1 MNMKSLYENVSEIEK
16 TIEAFS
22 ERELTRTAARSKLIK
37 CGYSS
42 REAEI
47 ILENTAEKRNGT
59 SS

>member
-1 MNMKSLYENVSEIEK
+1 MNMKSLYENVNEIEK

-22 ERELTRTAARSKLIK
+22 ERELTRTAARGKLIK
-37 CGYSS
+37 CGYSG